1 MDLFIYL
8 IVMICMGFIKMKAP
22 VDTVSPLIADP
33 GEQVADMCT
42 LPIGRNLSLLREK
55 DAFTLILEE
64 LGLK

>member
-8 IVMICMGFIKMKAP
+8 IVMVCIGFIKMKAP
-22 VDTVSPLIADP
+22 VDAVSPLITNP